1 MEHSKH
7 LILLKK
13 VYVRSRGGTDF
24 FASKF
29 MILKDIIIIIIIII
43 VKGNIYERPP
53 ITGIKDVVVKTLH
66 STLSAS
72 VRTRV
77 EQRNRLTLSHITS

>member
-24 FASKF
+24 FAPKF
-29 MILKDIIIIIIIII
+29 LILKDIIIIIIIII
-43 VKGNIYERPP
+43 VKSNIYERPP
-53 ITGIKDVVVKTLH
+53 ITGIKDVVVETLH
-66 STLSAS
+66 STLSAG
-72 VRTRV
+72 VCIRV
-77 EQRNRLTLSHITS
+77 EQRNRLTLSHVTS

>member
-1 MEHSKH
+1 M
-7 LILLKK
+7 
-13 VYVRSRGGTDF
+13 RSRGGTDF

-43 VKGNIYERPP
+43 IVKGNIYKRPP
-53 ITGIKDVVVKTLH
+53 ITGIKDVVVETLH

-72 VRTRV
+72 VRTKV
-77 EQRNRLTLSHITS
+77 EQRNRLTLSHVTS